1 MHQMKTPK
9 SLIVLIVV
17 LAIFFIHDLTTLITG
32 GRLTADVY
40 YLPLLELNLGEL
52 EQPIVDR
59 IIQRHSDVVIYERR
73 FLLLVHGV
81 AFGLSLL
88 VLRKLRQAGHSQR

>member
-1 MHQMKTPK
+1 MKTPK

-17 LAIFFIHDLTTLITG
+17 LAIIFIQDLVNIGLG
-32 GRLTADVY
+32 GRLTADAY

-59 IIQRHSDVVIYERR
+59 IIQRHSEVVIYGRW
-73 FLLLVHGV
+73 FWGIAHGL
-81 AFGLSLL
+81 ALGLSLL
-88 VLRKLRQAGHSQR
+88 VLRAIRQAKAQQSPN